1 MKITV
6 LKKKNQ
12 KVWQKEISRRELKEE
27 NSKKRTQRRELKKG
41 IQRRELKKE
50 NSKKGIQRKE
60 FPIENLFIQ
69 MSELQ
74 ETEGLDFLSFLI
86 SLSCS
91 LQGLYTRQFYS

>member
-6 LKKKNQ
+6 LKKKSQ

-27 NSKKRTQRRELKKG
+27 NSKK
-41 IQRRELKKE
+41 
-50 NSKKGIQRKE
+50 GIQRKE
-60 FPIENLFIQ
+60 FPIENLFLQ

>member
-12 KVWQKEISRRELKEE
+12 KVWQKEIS
-27 NSKKRTQRRELKKG
+27 RRELKKG